1 MDEQWVLCPK
11 CHHKTRLK
19 IFKDTVLKNFPLF
32 CPKCREETI
41 ISVQQFRLMIINRPD
56 AQTQS

>member
-11 CHHKTRLK
+11 CHHTTRLK